1 MWTLA
6 YLLIAQ
12 LVPDAFDFP
21 GRAGSGRSIGSF
33 DALYF
38 SFVALR
44 TWAKAM
50 SCRSRRVARMLAMV
64 EAMTGV
70 FFVSVLI
77 ARLVSLYT
85 TEAALDGMS
94 EEDDRRDP

>member
-1 MWTLA
+1 M
-6 YLLIAQ
+6 
-12 LVPDAFDFP
+12 P
-21 GRAGSGRSIGSF
+21 
-33 DALYF
+33 
-38 SFVALR
+38 VAP
-44 TWAKAM
+44 
-50 SCRSRRVARMLAMV
+50 VARMLAMV

-77 ARLVSLYT
+77 SRLVSLYT

>member
-1 MWTLA
+1 M
-6 YLLIAQ
+6 
-12 LVPDAFDFP
+12 P
-21 GRAGSGRSIGSF
+21 
-33 DALYF
+33 
-38 SFVALR
+38 VAP
-44 TWAKAM
+44 
-50 SCRSRRVARMLAMV
+50 VARMLAMV

-94 EEDDRRDP
+94 EEMTGGTRDRAGYFHRRLVRQRLDSRPPPV